1 MGKPVLAASVL
12 ALCTLAT
19 GCISPITDYSGY
31 IADDAQPREMEPGI
45 DTRTSVLA
53 RLGSPSTRSVFDDN
67 TWYYITTSTES
78 FAFYRPTIANRSI
91 IGVRFNESDVVEE
104 VLEYDVTDGQV
115 ISYASRET
123 PTLGRQL
130 TFLEQLLGS
139 IGTVALPQTNEAT
152 PGNPTG
158 RN

>member
-1 MGKPVLAASVL
+1 MGKRVLAAS
-12 ALCTLAT
+12 ALVICTLTT
-19 GCISPITDYSGY
+19 GCISPITSYNGY
-31 IADDAQPREMEPGI
+31 IADDAIPNAMEPGI

-53 RLGSPSTRSVFDDN
+53 RLGSPSTKSVFDDN
-67 TWYYITTSTES
+67 TWYYITTSSES
-78 FAFYRPTIANRSI
+78 LAFYKPKIASRTIT
-91 IGVRFNESDVVEE
+91 GVRFNEDDVVEE

-115 ISYASRET
+115 LAYASRET

-158 RN
+158 R

>member
-1 MGKPVLAASVL
+1 MDKRVIAASVL
-12 ALCTLAT
+12 ALCALGT
-19 GCISPITDYSGY
+19 GCISPITSFNGY
-31 IADDAQPREMEPGI
+31 IADEALPVEMEPGI

-67 TWYYITTSTES
+67 TWYYVTTRKEQL
-78 FAFYRPTIANRSI
+78 AFYQPRVAGRTI
-91 IGVRFNESDVVEE
+91 IGIRFSDSDVVEE
-104 VLEYDVTDGQV
+104 VLEYDVTDGEV
-115 ISYASRET
+115 INYASRET

-158 RN
+158 R

>member
-12 ALCTLAT
+12 AACLLAT
-19 GCISPITDYSGY
+19 GCISPITDFRGY
-31 IADDAQPREMEPGI
+31 IADEALPQEMEPGI

-67 TWYYITTSTES
+67 TWYYITTNTERV
-78 FAFYRPTIANRSI
+78 AFYRPAVSARTI
-91 IGVRFNESDVVEE
+91 IGVRFNDSDVVEE
-104 VLEYDVTDGQV
+104 VLEYDINDGQV
-115 ISYASRET
+115 VNYASRET

-158 RN
+158 R